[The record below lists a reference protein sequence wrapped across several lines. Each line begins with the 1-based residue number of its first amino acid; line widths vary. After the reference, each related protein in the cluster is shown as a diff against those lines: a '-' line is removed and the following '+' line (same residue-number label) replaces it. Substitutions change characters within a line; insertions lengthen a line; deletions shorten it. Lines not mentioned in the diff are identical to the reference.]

1 VAVLTCGLFASFG
14 ARDPS
19 SGRLLGSVDT
29 IGPIN
34 QVIPSPDG
42 RSLATLEETD
52 GSTDLTV
59 RLWNLAT
66 GQPTVNLGLF
76 RQTPQLVFDQDGST
90 LTAVEPYEGPLRRWR
105 TPDGAHIDT
114 PQDPTVS
121 IMSIDPTVHT
131 LAVIDSDGQV
141 GLRAIDSGNTIAI
154 LDYVERL
161 ENVAFSLDGRTVA
174 TAGWNGRLRIWNV
187 PS

>member
-1 VAVLTCGLFASFG
+1 
-14 ARDPS
+14 
-19 SGRLLGSVDT
+19 
-29 IGPIN
+29 
-34 QVIPSPDG
+34 
-42 RSLATLEETD
+42 
-52 GSTDLTV
+52 
-59 RLWNLAT
+59 
-66 GQPTVNLGLF
+66 
-76 RQTPQLVFDQDGST
+76 
-90 LTAVEPYEGPLRRWR
+90 
-105 TPDGAHIDT
+105 
-114 PQDPTVS
+114 
-121 IMSIDPTVHT
+121 MSIDPTVHT